1 MSSRQM
7 RLPRWAFAAALV
19 LLAGGCGSSR
29 HGTSSV
35 SGASPPGYASE
46 PFTHEQV
53 LVEKGARLVVADGCS
68 ACHLSG
74 GAGRAAPSFMSLAGH
89 RVKLADGR
97 RVLIDEALIRDA
109 LRRPGAFAMAGY
121 DATPMIRAVQRAGL
135 AAHPDQVAELAA
147 FIEQVGPE

>member
-1 MSSRQM
+1 M
-7 RLPRWAFAAALV
+7 RLLRWAVAGALA
-19 LLAGGCGSSR
+19 LLAAGCGSSR
-29 HGTSSV
+29 QGTSSV
-35 SGASPPGYASE
+35 PASSPPSYASE

-121 DATPMIRAVQRAGL
+121 DATPMIRAVQRADL
-135 AAHPDQVAELAA
+135 SAHPDQIAELAA